1 MFHILKC
8 RGEWDIGLSMN
19 SVFVKRIDC
28 TVELQISKR
37 VCLQDSVEN
46 WNIFEPMFVVM
57 KIAFIITRKEI
68 M

>member
-1 MFHILKC
+1 
-8 RGEWDIGLSMN
+8 MN
-19 SVFVKRIDC
+19 SVFVKRIDY